1 MPILKSKNFHPVFK
15 LKSEL
20 YIPYSPAEPNTCEG
34 EKMETVAVVGASPL
48 KDRYSNKAMSMLNEY
63 GHTPVPIAFKHKTIE
78 GESVYQ
84 GLLDIPDPIDTVT
97 MYVGVSRQEK
107 IIKDILALKPKRV
120 IFNPNTE
127 NPAVYDR
134 LKSAGIQVQEACT
147 LVLLKTNQY

>member
-1 MPILKSKNFHPVFK
+1 
-15 LKSEL
+15 
-20 YIPYSPAEPNTCEG
+20 
-34 EKMETVAVVGASPL
+34 METVAVVGASPL
-48 KDRYSNKAMSMLNEY
+48 KDRYSNKAINMLNEY

-78 GESVYQ
+78 GETVYQ
-84 GLLDIPDPIDTVT
+84 GLSDIPHPIDTVT
-97 MYVGVSRQEK
+97 MYVGVPRQEK

-134 LKSAGIQVQEACT
+134 LRSAGIQVQEACT